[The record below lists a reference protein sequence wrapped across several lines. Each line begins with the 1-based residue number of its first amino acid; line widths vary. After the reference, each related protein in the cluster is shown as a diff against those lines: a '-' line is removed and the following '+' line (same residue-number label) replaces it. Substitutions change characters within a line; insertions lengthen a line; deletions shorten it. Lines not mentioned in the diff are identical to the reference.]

1 MDMVGH
7 KWEPAEGTIINS
19 HYEQM
24 ELPGKHGMH
33 RVPVYEIDVR
43 AADGTTGRARVPSAE
58 YESLRP
64 GTIVRLEI
72 SGKNGEIRL
81 HPHRGQLIIGF
92 SPSAA
97 GMTDDFTAASTI
109 RMSGTNAG
117 PAGANLGQFFG
128 GSFSAADVDI
138 VGGVVGPDAAE
149 LLRSVLSGDP
159 ADRAAAKEQLR
170 HLAQPQGA
178 GSPIPAG
185 QPSPSD
191 RLAMLQ
197 QLVDR
202 GQLSQEEFDAKRQ
215 QILDAI

>member
-1 MDMVGH
+1 
-7 KWEPAEGTIINS
+7 
-19 HYEQM
+19 
-24 ELPGKHGMH
+24 
-33 RVPVYEIDVR
+33 
-43 AADGTTGRARVPSAE
+43 
-58 YESLRP
+58 
-64 GTIVRLEI
+64 
-72 SGKNGEIRL
+72 
-81 HPHRGQLIIGF
+81 
-92 SPSAA
+92 
-97 GMTDDFTAASTI
+97 
-109 RMSGTNAG
+109 
-117 PAGANLGQFFG
+117 
-128 GSFSAADVDI
+128 VDI

-178 GSPIPAG
+178 GSPTPAG